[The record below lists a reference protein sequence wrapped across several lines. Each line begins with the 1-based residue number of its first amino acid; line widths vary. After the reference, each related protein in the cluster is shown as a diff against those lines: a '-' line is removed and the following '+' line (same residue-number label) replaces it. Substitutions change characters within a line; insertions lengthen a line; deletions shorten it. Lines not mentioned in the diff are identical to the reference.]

1 VSIKTT
7 TIILLK
13 KLGYATIVS
22 TIVLIL
28 ITCGIYKEKIS
39 NMEINQTFSKKNNI
53 TKTEFNGFIVSNNN
67 SLTNILTNITEMKVS
82 TKAIL
87 DKLEKKDVD
96 ISSVKIHVAVLEQ
109 KIKTVEDILNKKGK
123 K

>member
-1 VSIKTT
+1 MSIKTT

>member
-1 VSIKTT
+1 
-7 TIILLK
+7 
-13 KLGYATIVS
+13 
-22 TIVLIL
+22 
-28 ITCGIYKEKIS
+28 
-39 NMEINQTFSKKNNI
+39 MEINQTFSKKNNI

-67 SLTNILTNITEMKVS
+67 SLTNILTNITDMKVS